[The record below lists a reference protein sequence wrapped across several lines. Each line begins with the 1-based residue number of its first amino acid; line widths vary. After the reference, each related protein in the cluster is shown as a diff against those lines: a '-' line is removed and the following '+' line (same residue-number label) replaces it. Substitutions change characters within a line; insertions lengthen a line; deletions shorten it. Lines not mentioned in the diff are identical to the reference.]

1 MSVRKRKWTT
11 KGGEERE
18 AWIVQYIDQDGVD
31 RIKTFARKNDADAF
45 ENQTGVDIS
54 KGTHVADSKSVT
66 VNEAGRLWLESV
78 TGAGLERT
86 TIEQYRQHL
95 NHMAPYIGHSK
106 LSQLNAP
113 IIRTF
118 EDRLRANGR
127 SPVMV
132 NYVVRSLGALLADA
146 QERGLVVRNA
156 VRELSRHRGKGKDRQ
171 NERHNGKL
179 KVGIDIPTNDEIKRI
194 LAAAEGR
201 WRPFLHTAVFTGLR
215 GSELRGLRWIDVDLS
230 KAELHVRQ
238 RADRYAKIGPPK
250 SKAGERT
257 IPLPPDLVK
266 MLREW
271 KLACPIGELG
281 LVFPNGAGKPEF
293 HTNVLQRGFQPTLLA
308 AGVTT
313 KTDGALQPK
322 YTGLHSLRHWFASWC
337 INRRADG
344 GRELPAKNVQGLL
357 GHSSIVVTLDTYG
370 HLYPRGDDA
379 AELAAAARGLLT

>member
-31 RIKTFARKNDADAF
+31 RIKTFARKKDADAF

-179 KVGIDIPTNDEIKRI
+179 RSASTFRPTTRSSGFWRRQKDAGGRSCIPRYSPAC
-194 LAAAEGR
+194 AAQNCAVLDGSMSISP
-201 WRPFLHTAVFTGLR
+201 RPSCTSVSA
-215 GSELRGLRWIDVDLS
+215 
-230 KAELHVRQ
+230 
-238 RADRYAKIGPPK
+238 
-250 SKAGERT
+250 
-257 IPLPPDLVK
+257 
-266 MLREW
+266 
-271 KLACPIGELG
+271 PIAM
-281 LVFPNGAGKPEF
+281 PRSDP
-293 HTNVLQRGFQPTLLA
+293 
-308 AGVTT
+308 
-313 KTDGALQPK
+313 
-322 YTGLHSLRHWFASWC
+322 
-337 INRRADG
+337 RRAR
-344 GRELPAKNVQGLL
+344 RE
-357 GHSSIVVTLDTYG
+357 S
-370 HLYPRGDDA
+370 
-379 AELAAAARGLLT
+379 ARFLCRRIW